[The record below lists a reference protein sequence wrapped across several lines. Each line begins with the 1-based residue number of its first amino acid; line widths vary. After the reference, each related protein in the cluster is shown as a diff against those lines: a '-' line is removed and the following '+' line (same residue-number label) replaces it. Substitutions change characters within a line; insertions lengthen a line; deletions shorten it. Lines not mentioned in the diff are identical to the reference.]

1 MFEYYTNLHSPRL
14 PDAKRLPIKRLARE
28 AAGLFVTRAA
38 IESRSFNL
46 LYNVLMGQFLT
57 VFSGC
62 NWHLFCLLSHLLIT
76 PCAKHST
83 SAVWWRNGRSKQ
95 KRINLRGRNK
105 LEKRRG
111 RRRRGGRKVATKE
124 CKCYTA
130 CIYIYTPALALREV
144 MQQRRNRKWGKTT
157 TCLRSIVHTQFIR
170 LPVPISFQR
179 VSSLLHSPALMR
191 HNADNMSLPLDH
203 VSTTWGVYVQETCI
217 KGLTPFE
224 RPCVF
229 YYFYCGC
236 FLCIV
241 RSRGWKE
248 VCGQEEN
255 VLAAF
260 SSVPRNPLTS

>member
-1 MFEYYTNLHSPRL
+1 MHKTKKAHTPDKCIEYYTNLHSPRL

-130 CIYIYTPALALREV
+130 CIYIYACFGFERSDATEKEQE
-144 MQQRRNRKWGKTT
+144 MRKDNNMSPQH
-157 TCLRSIVHTQFIR
+157 CAHAVHT
-170 LPVPISFQR
+170 
-179 VSSLLHSPALMR
+179 SPCSNILSA
-191 HNADNMSLPLDH
+191 
-203 VSTTWGVYVQETCI
+203 GVE
-217 KGLTPFE
+217 P
-224 RPCVF
+224 
-229 YYFYCGC
+229 
-236 FLCIV
+236 
-241 RSRGWKE
+241 
-248 VCGQEEN
+248 
-255 VLAAF
+255 AA
-260 SSVPRNPLTS
+260 